1 MVDLV
6 KISHLWKKN
15 EKADLKGLVPTFGE
29 LMEIK
34 RYVPY
39 LKDFRF
45 NQSSDKA
52 GDFKSSFKGRGMEF
66 EEVRSYTY
74 GDDVRDIDWRVTARK
89 KFPYTKIYTEEKDRE
104 VYIWLD
110 LSSKMR
116 FGTKKELKSV
126 TAAKTASLLGW
137 FALANRDR
145 LGMIIFDGNKTHI
158 FNPQRDYENLLI
170 LLKKIEQ
177 ISQNCLNET
186 HENQDIIKSLQLSS
200 KRIGRKSIIFLIS
213 SFDIPSDDIKREISA
228 LSFNN
233 DVYLLNIYDALED
246 IAPPKG
252 EYLAQY
258 HSQHQLLISSGQNF
272 EQQYQMYFVKK
283 RQDLKDFC
291 TKFNCKYRQI
301 RTDLPIYKQLRP
313 L

>member
-1 MVDLV
+1 MVDLT
-6 KISHLWKKN
+6 KISHLWKKH
-15 EKADLKGLVPTFGE
+15 EKADLDGLVPSFSE
-29 LMEIK
+29 LTEIK

-39 LKDFRF
+39 LKNFEF
-45 NQSSDKA
+45 NQSSNKS

-89 KFPYTKIYTEEKDRE
+89 NQPYTKLYTEEKDRE

-116 FGTKKELKSV
+116 FGTKNELKSV

-145 LGMIIFDGNKTHI
+145 LGLMIYDGNKTHI
-158 FNPQRDYENLLI
+158 FKPQRDYENLLI

-177 ISQNCLNET
+177 ISRNCLNET
-186 HENQDIIKSLQLSS
+186 QENQNIIKSLQLSS
-200 KRIGRKSIIFLIS
+200 KRIGRKSIVFVIS
-213 SFDIPSDDIKREISA
+213 SFDFPNDDIKREISA

-258 HSQHQLLISSGQNF
+258 QSKNQLLISSGKNF
-272 EQQYQMYFVKK
+272 EQNYQAYFVNK
-283 RQDLKDFC
+283 RQLLKDFC
-291 TKFNCKYRQI
+291 IKFNCKYRQI